1 MVIFL
6 NRIIHCTVFLNDISF
21 SYVGSLRP
29 SGRTDWHTVCYRSAT
44 EYVTRKLTEEWY
56 NIIILLNVV
65 AIIKP
70 TNCDRSCAVSAKSW
84 SWSLCGL
91 GDLEAA
97 SHTEVMVEVIVSNV
111 LMSCLTC

>member
-1 MVIFL
+1 MISP
-6 NRIIHCTVFLNDISF
+6 TVMLAPYGLAGELTGI
-21 SYVGSLRP
+21 
-29 SGRTDWHTVCYRSAT
+29 CYRSAT

-84 SWSLCGL
+84 SWS
-91 GDLEAA
+91 
-97 SHTEVMVEVIVSNV
+97 
-111 LMSCLTC
+111 